1 MLKSFI
7 IKKLLKSVTEN
18 VLFYKYYLHIP
29 RSPPWLGV
37 VSFFFLYSWYRY
49 PFPVLCITRVYIS
62 NNVKQNKHYFIVT
75 FILSIGIFF
84 FVCVCVCDTKKG
96 LFFCPDYRCRGG
108 AIAAAAMCDCG
119 QNAAYALIT
128 ATSVSSHPVNENS
141 SDEPIINQLVHR
153 PNGFRLY
160 YSLDLFF
167 IPRPVPHKYRVCVCV
182 FIFYVVLTVRRV
194 YWLCVPGTY

>member
-1 MLKSFI
+1 
-7 IKKLLKSVTEN
+7 VTEN

-37 VSFFFLYSWYRY
+37 VSFFFCLYSWCRY

-84 FVCVCVCDTKKG
+84 FVRVCVIQKKG

-119 QNAAYALIT
+119 QNVAYALIT
-128 ATSVSSHPVNENS
+128 ATSVSSHPVNEHS
-141 SDEPIINQLVHR
+141 SDEPIINQLVRR

-160 YSLDLFF
+160 YSLALFF
-167 IPRPVPHKYRVCVCV
+167 IPRPVLRKYRMGVCACV
-182 FIFYVVLTVRRV
+182 FILYVMYTAVRR
-194 YWLCVPGTY
+194 LH

>member
-1 MLKSFI
+1 VLPSHSKI
-7 IKKLLKSVTEN
+7 TSV
-18 VLFYKYYLHIP
+18 VGCRFLF
-29 RSPPWLGV
+29 
-37 VSFFFLYSWYRY
+37 FFFLYSWYRY
-49 PFPVLCITRVYIS
+49 PFPVLCITRVYTS

-84 FVCVCVCDTKKG
+84 FVRVCEIQKKG

-108 AIAAAAMCDCG
+108 AIAAAAAMCDCG

-128 ATSVSSHPVNENS
+128 ATSVSSHPVNEHS

-160 YSLDLFF
+160 YSLALFF
-167 IPRPVPHKYRVCVCV
+167 IPRPVPHKYRVCV
-182 FIFYVVLTVRRV
+182 FIFYVMLTVRRLYIDYV
-194 YWLCVPGTY
+194 HLPIRYYYKYNMRDIYYSLSFIV

>member
-18 VLFYKYYLHIP
+18 VLFNKYYLHIP
-29 RSPPWLGV
+29 RSPDTSV
-37 VSFFFLYSWYRY
+37 VGCRFLFFFLYSWYRC
-49 PFPVLCITRVYIS
+49 PFPVLCITCVYIS

-84 FVCVCVCDTKKG
+84 FVRVCVIQKKVY
-96 LFFCPDYRCRGG
+96 FFCPDYRCRGG
-108 AIAAAAMCDCG
+108 AIAAAMCDCG

-128 ATSVSSHPVNENS
+128 ATSVSSHPVNEHS
-141 SDEPIINQLVHR
+141 SDEPIINQLVRR

-160 YSLDLFF
+160 YSL
-167 IPRPVPHKYRVCVCV
+167 V
-182 FIFYVVLTVRRV
+182 
-194 YWLCVPGTY
+194 

>member
-1 MLKSFI
+1 VWPNTFYFISTTFTFQDHLRGWVSF
-7 IKKLLKSVTEN
+7 
-18 VLFYKYYLHIP
+18 P
-29 RSPPWLGV
+29 
-37 VSFFFLYSWYRY
+37 FFFLYSWYRY
-49 PFPVLCITRVYIS
+49 PFPVLCITRVYTS

-84 FVCVCVCDTKKG
+84 FVRVCVIQKKG

-128 ATSVSSHPVNENS
+128 ATSVSSHPVNEHS
-141 SDEPIINQLVHR
+141 SDEPIINQLVHL

-160 YSLDLFF
+160 YSLALFF

-182 FIFYVVLTVRRV
+182 CVYFFRYDNCASLI
-194 YWLCVPGTY
+194 YWLCAPTSIRYYYKI